1 MENLNAEQIKR
12 ALECCSD
19 AYDCFTCDIYKRKC
33 IGGFRESMAK
43 KALALITSQ
52 EQRIGAQD
60 MTISELRKRV
70 EKAEHDA
77 DRYAQRIKELT
88 VDLEAMRGAA
98 NSYKMHNKELTAK
111 VKEWEEECD
120 LRGDMWCKLN
130 EENKRLTE
138 EKERLLTALANYDRL
153 TDVRIAEEYYTTEAY
168 EELRE
173 ENENLRT
180 ESDRLKARTLEALT
194 EFAESVKRYYS
205 ALPGATVGAAVRFYV
220 DEKLKEALDKI

>member
-1 MENLNAEQIKR
+1 MENLNAEQIKK
-12 ALECCSD
+12 ALECCVK
-19 AYDCFTCDIYKRKC
+19 AETHLDCRKLKCPALINDECIYIGETDEDCDRQQL
-33 IGGFRESMAK
+33 AD
-43 KALALITSQ
+43 ALALITSQ
-52 EQRIGAQD
+52 EQEKEKLGLLID
-60 MTISELRKRV
+60 EIETEKRK
-70 EKAEHDA
+70 
-77 DRYAQRIKELT
+77 LF
-88 VDLEAMRGAA
+88 
-98 NSYKMHNKELTAK
+98 
-111 VKEWEEECD
+111 
-120 LRGDMWCKLN
+120 

-153 TDVRIAEEYYTTEAY
+153 TDVRIAEEYYTAEAY